1 VSTVVRRP
9 RAAMLDLAQPAVLYA
24 LLSGIAFFLLVPV
37 FWMISTSLK
46 PLGQE
51 FNLPVE
57 WIPTNPQ
64 WNNYPDAWS
73 SPLTHAD
80 FTRYTLNSIVVTG
93 SVTILNVLL
102 TSMAGYG
109 LAKYRFAGQGLLFL
123 ALLATLVLPLEVIM
137 VPLYLTMRDL
147 GWVNTYQGLILPVV
161 ADTFGVFLMRQW
173 FRALPDSLIEAAR
186 IDGAGHL
193 RTFFT
198 IALPLAWPAML
209 TVAVFT
215 FRETWDD
222 FTWPFLIIQSDALR
236 TIPLGVRTFQQ
247 AEQSNFPEIMAV
259 STLASIPLAVLYFGF
274 QRHFVR
280 AVTASGVKE

>member
-1 VSTVVRRP
+1 MLVHAQRRRTP
-9 RAAMLDLAQPAVLYA
+9 MIDLARPAVLYA
-24 LLSGIAFFLLVPV
+24 ILTILAFFLLVPV
-37 FWMISTSLK
+37 LWMVSTSLK
-46 PLGQE
+46 SLGQE

-73 SPLTHAD
+73 NRLTHAD
-80 FTRYTLNSIVVTG
+80 FTRYTINSLIVTG
-93 SVTILNVLL
+93 SVTVLNVFLCSL
-102 TSMAGYG
+102 AGYG
-109 LAKYRFAGQGLLFL
+109 LAKYHFAGRGALFV

-137 VPLYLTMRDL
+137 VPLYLTIRDL
-147 GWVNTYQGLILPVV
+147 GWVNTYQGLIVPII

-173 FRALPDSLIEAAR
+173 FRALTDSLVEAAR

-198 IALPLAWPAML
+198 IALPLAWPAIL

-222 FTWPFLIIQSDALR
+222 FTWPFLIVQSDWMR

-274 QRHFVR
+274 QRYFVR
-280 AVTASGVKE
+280 ALTASGVKE